1 MTSLKTMP
9 QDSRFTAIL
18 LGFIGGAL
26 DVFCHMHF
34 DSLVA
39 TQTGNIVLLLAD
51 LKPDNWN
58 KTLIKCAS
66 ILFFSIGFLVG
77 TYVKDRAQTAYW
89 RTYLLL
95 PLAICSS
102 LLPFFQVN
110 AYLWVCPLAFGTGLM
125 MLTFTGSHIESH
137 PFTILMTSGNYRKML
152 SSWYYY
158 FTGKQRDAKLK
169 RQATNYTIVVTS
181 FIIGALASAVC
192 DRLIGQHTLWLV
204 AVSLITVISY
214 YSLTV
219 HRYQLEKSNI

>member
-1 MTSLKTMP
+1 MSTLKIMP

-58 KTLIKCAS
+58 HTLIKCVS
-66 ILFFSIGFLVG
+66 IVFFSIGFLTG
-77 TYVKDRAQTAYW
+77 TYFKDRAKTAYW

-95 PLAICSS
+95 PLAIFAS
-102 LLPFFQVN
+102 LLPFFRLN

-152 SSWYYY
+152 TSWYYY
-158 FTGKQRDAKLK
+158 VIGRQKDAKLK
-169 RQATNYTIVVTS
+169 RQANNYTIVVTS
-181 FIIGALASAVC
+181 FILGALASAVF

-204 AVSLITVISY
+204 AIALITVISY

-219 HRYQLEKSNI
+219 HRYHLEKSNL